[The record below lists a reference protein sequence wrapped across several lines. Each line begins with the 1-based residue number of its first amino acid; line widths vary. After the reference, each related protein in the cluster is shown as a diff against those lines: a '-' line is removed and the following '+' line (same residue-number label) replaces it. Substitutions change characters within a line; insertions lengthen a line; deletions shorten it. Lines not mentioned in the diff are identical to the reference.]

1 MNITFLTQ
9 APVYLSDEPALL
21 FTALV
26 DDRSVECTISAEALE
41 DHFGAASWRE
51 EDLQR
56 AFENNRAV
64 IEGAAEQLLTSV
76 GCRPVMLRSGYFR
89 FKGKGMATG
98 LEPRHTRTL
107 KDGRAAGDEKQ
118 HGTHMSGGE

>member
-1 MNITFLTQ
+1 MNITFLAQ

-26 DDRSVECTISAEALE
+26 DNRSVECTISAEALE
-41 DHFGAASWRE
+41 GHFGAASWRE
-51 EDLQR
+51 EDLQG

-76 GCRPVMLRSGYFR
+76 GCRTVSLRSGYFR
-89 FKGKGMATG
+89 FKGKDIVNGI
-98 LEPRHTRTL
+98 EPAHTPTL
-107 KDGRAAGDEKQ
+107 KDGRAARDEKQ
-118 HGTHMSGGE
+118 QGTHMPGGE